1 MNGAL
6 MTMSRMQIALLP
18 GAVWGAVRDG
28 ACVSW
33 DYFKVLIPLTVCLKI
48 IFELGWLPYLAVPL
62 KPVAALTGLPPDL
75 GIAWAAGLFV
85 NLYSALFVLVSLLPE
100 LAVPLTVE
108 QATVF
113 ALMLLFAHSLPVEGR
128 IAKQC
133 GVSFWAETGVRCLVA
148 LVSGVLLHWL
158 VSILGIWQEP
168 ATVLFTPSP
177 APPGIVNWALGE
189 AYKLAGV
196 FVIVCAVM
204 LLQRFLRYSGIAM
217 WLGHLMEPGLR
228 KLGMGPAAAVTVVV
242 GFSMGLIYGSGIII
256 KESRAGNLSSS
267 EVFSAVTLISLSHAL
282 IEDTFLMGVI
292 GASLWG
298 ILVVR
303 ILVTFAVGMGL
314 NQLLRRTRNRVEH
327 AS

>member
-1 MNGAL
+1 
-6 MTMSRMQIALLP
+6 MTESRAAISLLP

-33 DYFKVLIPLTVCLKI
+33 EYFKVLIPLTVCLKI
-48 IFELGWLPYLAVPL
+48 IFELGWLPYLAIPL
-62 KPVAALTGLPPDL
+62 KPFAVLTGLPPDL
-75 GIAWAAGLFV
+75 GIAWAAGLLV

-100 LAVPLTVE
+100 LPVPLTVE
-108 QATVF
+108 QVTVF

-133 GVSFWAETGVRCLVA
+133 GVSFWVETGVRCLVA
-148 LVSGVLLHWL
+148 LLSGVLLHEL
-158 VSILGIWQEP
+158 ASRLGVWQEP
-168 ATVLFTPSP
+168 ATILFTP
-177 APPGIVNWALGE
+177 APVQPGLLSWLLGE
-189 AYKLAGV
+189 AYKLVGI

-204 LLQRFLRYSGIAM
+204 LLQRFLRYSGLAM

-228 KLGMGPAAAVTVVV
+228 RLGMGPAAAVTVVV

-256 KESRAGNLSSS
+256 KESRAGNLSTC

-298 ILVVR
+298 ILGAR
-303 ILVTFAVGMGL
+303 ILVTLAVGMGVSR
-314 NQLLRRTRNRVEH
+314 LLHRTRNRVEH

>member
-1 MNGAL
+1 MAML
-6 MTMSRMQIALLP
+6 RCRIDLLP

-48 IFELGWLPYLAVPL
+48 ICELGWLPYLAVPL
-62 KPVAALTGLPPDL
+62 KPVALLTGLPPDL

-100 LAVPLTVE
+100 LPAPLTVE
-108 QATVF
+108 QTTVF
-113 ALMLLFAHSLPVEGR
+113 ALMLLLAHSLPVEGR

-148 LVSGVLLHWL
+148 LVSGVLH
-158 VSILGIWQEP
+158 VVVAALGIWQEP
-168 ATVLFTPSP
+168 ATVLFTSP
-177 APPGIVNWALGE
+177 PVQPGVLNWIAGE

-217 WLGHLMEPGLR
+217 WLGRLMEPGLR
-228 KLGMGPAAAVTVVV
+228 RLGMGPAAAVTVVV

-256 KESRAGNLSSS
+256 KESQAGNLSHC
-267 EVFSAVTLISLSHAL
+267 EIFLAVTLISLSHAL

-298 ILVVR
+298 ILFVR
-303 ILVTFAVGMGL
+303 ILVTLAAGMGL

>member
-1 MNGAL
+1 MPVARL
-6 MTMSRMQIALLP
+6 QITLLL

-28 ACVSW
+28 AYVSV

-62 KPVAALTGLPPDL
+62 KPFAALTGLPPDL

-100 LAVPLTVE
+100 LPAPLTVE
-108 QATVF
+108 QTTVF
-113 ALMLLFAHSLPVEGR
+113 ALMLLFAHSLPIEGR

-133 GVSFWAETGVRCLVA
+133 GVSFWAATGVRCLVA
-148 LVSGVLLHWL
+148 LVSGVMLHGV
-158 VSILGIWQEP
+158 VSVLGVWQAP
-168 ATVLFTPSP
+168 SVVLFTPPP
-177 APPGIVNWALGE
+177 APPGFLNWVEGE

-204 LLQRFLRYSGIAM
+204 LLQRFLKYFGIAL
-217 WLGHLMEPGLR
+217 WLGRLMEPGLR
-228 KLGMGPAAAVTVVV
+228 RLGMGPAAAVTVVI
-242 GFSMGLIYGSGIII
+242 GFCMGLIYGSGIII
-256 KESRAGNLSSS
+256 KESRAGMLSAS

-282 IEDTFLMGVI
+282 IEDTFLMSVI

-298 ILVVR
+298 ILAVR
-303 ILVTFAVGMGL
+303 ILVTLAAGVGL
-314 NQLLRRTRNRVEH
+314 NQLLRRIRNRVEH